1 MADENMFWFLTI
13 VFGIL
18 LFIVIAFGGGDNL
31 DDYD

>member
-18 LFIVIAFGGGDNL
+18 LFIVIAFGGDGM